1 MNNPGTNAL
10 AQKLN
15 AALVGSAAY
24 FGNIKRYIKRKIA
37 VPWAQ
42 DENIRLAFIK
52 SLLNEY
58 IGSRGGFMKPIS
70 QIKRKVEEILKNHT
84 QIYIEIHGREN
95 LLAEGYCRIEDYG
108 GDRITLVSE
117 SNSVCVRGEDLR
129 LRHLSNERIAVEGR
143 INSVEYL

>member
-1 MNNPGTNAL
+1 
-10 AQKLN
+10 
-15 AALVGSAAY
+15 
-24 FGNIKRYIKRKIA
+24 
-37 VPWAQ
+37 
-42 DENIRLAFIK
+42 
-52 SLLNEY
+52 
-58 IGSRGGFMKPIS
+58 MKPIS